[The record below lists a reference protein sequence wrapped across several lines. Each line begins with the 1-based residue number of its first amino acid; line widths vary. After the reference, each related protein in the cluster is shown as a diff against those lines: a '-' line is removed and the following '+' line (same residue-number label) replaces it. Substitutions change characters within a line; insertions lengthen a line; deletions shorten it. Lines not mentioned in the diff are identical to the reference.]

1 MLISAVLICLTAA
14 LMYLT
19 HNTNQALENDA
30 YIINTAGIIRGSIQ
44 RLIKLELEGCDQ
56 VCSEIAK
63 TIDQHIQDII
73 ESGSNDTS
81 NYSRSVF
88 IQRMVKLESIWRELQ
103 FLLYE
108 YHSNPSAAL
117 KTEILRLS
125 EYSWEVADSAVL
137 LAQVATE
144 AKMKNLKLFYP
155 VAILIVII
163 NLLTIVLAYAD
174 VRKKLE
180 YRATVDSLTDVYNR
194 YAFRKFL
201 QDELLRAERFGH
213 HFALIYFDVDHF
225 KSINDTFGH
234 QVGDNVLRELALLVK
249 SSVRKLDTIARIG
262 GEEFAIIAP
271 ETSREDAI
279 VLAEKMRLKIETYQF
294 PTVENI
300 TVSLGVTTFRK
311 GCSVEDMIDHADKAL
326 YRAKEKGRNNVV
338 YYPHLASIS

>member
-1 MLISAVLICLTAA
+1 MLISAVLIFLTAV

-19 HNTNQALENDA
+19 YNTNQVLENDA
-30 YIINTAGIIRGSIQ
+30 YVINTAGIVRGSIQ
-44 RLIKLELEGCDQ
+44 RLTKLELEGCDQ
-56 VCSEIAK
+56 VCGEIAK

-81 NYSRSVF
+81 NYSRNVF
-88 IQRMVKLESIWRELQ
+88 IERMVKLKGIWRDLQ
-103 FLLYE
+103 FLLQE
-108 YHSNPSAAL
+108 YRSNPSPAL
-117 KTEILRLS
+117 RNDILRLS

-163 NLLTIVLAYAD
+163 NALTIVLAYAD

-225 KSINDTFGH
+225 KAINDTFGH
-234 QVGDNVLRELALLVK
+234 QAGDNVLRELALLVK
-249 SSVRKLDTIARIG
+249 SSVRKLDTIARVG

-279 VLAEKMRLKIETYQF
+279 VLAEKLRTKIESHQF
-294 PTVENI
+294 STVQDI

-311 GCSVEDMIDHADKAL
+311 GCSVEEMIDQADKAL

-338 YYPHLASIS
+338 YYPHLVSIS